1 MLPKSLSHISAEKTM
16 GKEGMENEKN
26 SQSRIIS
33 IIESK

>member
-1 MLPKSLSHISAEKTM
+1 MAQKSFISYMAGEK
-16 GKEGMENEKN
+16 KDKAKAKN